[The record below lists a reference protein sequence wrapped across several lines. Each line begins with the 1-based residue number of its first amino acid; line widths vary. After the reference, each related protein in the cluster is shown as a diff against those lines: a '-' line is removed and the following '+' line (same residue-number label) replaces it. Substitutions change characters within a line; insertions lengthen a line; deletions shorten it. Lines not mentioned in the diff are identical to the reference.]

1 MTLVDTG
8 PLVSLSNQRDVDHQ
22 LCSDVLSGIS
32 LPLMTSVA
40 VLTEAMFLLNSYGGW
55 RLQDLLWRKVLAA
68 DLDVLHINGAH
79 LVRMLTLMQ
88 KYQDL
93 PMDFVVASPV
103 ALAESLNVS
112 RIFTLDSDFHVYRL
126 HGTQPFDVVP

>member
-1 MTLVDTG
+1 
-8 PLVSLSNQRDVDHQ
+8 
-22 LCSDVLSGIS
+22 VLSGIS

-55 RLQDLLWRKVLAA
+55 RLQDRLWRKVLAG

-88 KYQDL
+88 KYQDV
-93 PMDFVVASPV
+93 PMDFADASPV
-103 ALAESLNVS
+103 ALAEPLNVS